1 MDQIDRH
8 TTYDG
13 VDAHIKIPESPKGL
27 VFIAPGAA
35 VSTQSSLII
44 TVQDAF
50 EERGLASVV
59 ADIGQSGIIM
69 DDPKNVHGN
78 FADNLQRV
86 INGYYQDQ
94 ENDYTPDQ
102 FELAGH
108 SMGGAA
114 VLTLAPDASVS
125 AVTVFDPTPV
135 SEEQLAQIEAPVT
148 IMVCQVRSFKAAGHI
163 AFKRLGGEEN
173 GHTIH
178 EMNTST
184 ERQSGHMFEGAEKDI
199 TDVIINNGSD
209 GIPAPDPDDINGLDM

>member
-1 MDQIDRH
+1 MPQIDRH
-8 TTYDG
+8 TEYDG
-13 VDAHIKIPESPKGL
+13 IDAHIRIPENPKGL

-35 VSTQSSLII
+35 VRTQSSLIT

-50 EERGLASVV
+50 EERGMATVV

-69 DDPKNVHGN
+69 TDPKNVHCN
-78 FADNLQRV
+78 FTDNLQNV

-135 SEEQLAQIEAPVT
+135 SEEQLSQIEAPVT
-148 IMVCQVRSFKAAGHI
+148 IMVSQVRSFKAAGNI
-163 AFKRLGGEEN
+163 ALKRLGGEEN
-173 GHTIH
+173 GHMIH

-184 ERQSGHMFEGAEKDI
+184 ERQSGHMFEGAEEDI
-199 TDVIINNGSD
+199 TNIILNTGSKR
-209 GIPAPDPDDINGLDM
+209 PPTPKPTDIDGLDI